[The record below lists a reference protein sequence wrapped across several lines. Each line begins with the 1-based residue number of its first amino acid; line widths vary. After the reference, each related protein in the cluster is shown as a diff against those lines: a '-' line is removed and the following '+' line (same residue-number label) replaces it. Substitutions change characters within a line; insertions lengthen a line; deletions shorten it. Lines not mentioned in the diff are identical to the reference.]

1 MRNFFLFFSYSI
13 YRHKDHSV
21 LLPIFFLIP
30 LCWHLLCPESAIG
43 FAGTEQQT
51 SQLCQRIGKSV
62 VNITSLA
69 VTQDM
74 ALAPFPPK
82 GCGSGFIIDYQGH
95 VVTDAHV
102 ISDIHSIEV
111 TFNDGRK
118 WPARLMAVDPDTDL
132 TVLQVLAPP
141 KELGEFPPLS
151 LGITKGL
158 SPGRSVIAFGN
169 PFGLG
174 YTVSC
179 GVIQGP
185 VRSVVTPDGRV
196 VDLVIQTDISINSGN
211 TGGPLV
217 DLSGRVIGMNTMIFN
232 PSGQFLGIG
241 FAISS
246 EIIQN
251 VVSQVVSRGQILRPW
266 LGVKLSAVTP
276 ALARVLNLPVENG
289 AMVTDAIQNGPA
301 ARAGMEGSKKEL
313 RLGNHIYP
321 VGGDII
327 VAIDGKPMDSDVAV
341 IRFLQTKEPGSDIQ
355 ISFYRDKQ
363 LKTVKFRLEQRPQN
377 NRNKNPNT
385 TAR

>member
-1 MRNFFLFFSYSI
+1 MRRYFDFSSCFCSRGSDRSVLLSVLFFS
-13 YRHKDHSV
+13 
-21 LLPIFFLIP
+21 
-30 LCWHLLCPESAIG
+30 LCWHIFCSASAFG
-43 FAGTEQQT
+43 STGEEQQIV
-51 SQLCQRIGKSV
+51 QICQRIGKSV

-69 VTQDM
+69 VTQDT
-74 ALAPFPPK
+74 ALAPFPPR

-95 VVTDAHV
+95 VVTDAHI

-118 WPARLMAVDPDTDL
+118 WPARLMAVDPDTDIA
-132 TVLQVLAPP
+132 VLQVLAPP

-158 SPGRSVIAFGN
+158 SPGRSVITLGN

-179 GVIQGP
+179 GVLQCP
-185 VRSVVTPDGRV
+185 VRSIATPDGRV
-196 VDLVIQTDISINSGN
+196 VDLVLQTDIPINSGN
-211 TGGPLV
+211 AGGPLV
-217 DLSGRVIGMNTMIFN
+217 DLSGRAIGMNTMIFN
-232 PSGQFLGIG
+232 PGGEFLGVG

-246 EIIQN
+246 EIVQN
-251 VVSQVVSRGQILRPW
+251 VVSQVVSRGRILKPW

-276 ALARVLNLPVENG
+276 PLARVLNLPVTNG
-289 AMVTDAIQNGPA
+289 AMVTDVIQGGPA
-301 ARAGMEGSKKEL
+301 ARVGMEGSKKEL

-355 ISFYRDKQ
+355 ISFYRDQQ
-363 LKTVKFRLEQRPQN
+363 LKTVKLRLEQRPQN
-377 NRNKNPNT
+377 NRNKSPNT

>member
-1 MRNFFLFFSYSI
+1 MP
-13 YRHKDHSV
+13 V
-21 LLPIFFLIP
+21 FFLIP
-30 LCWHLLCPESAIG
+30 LCWHIFCSTSAIG
-43 FAGTEQQT
+43 FTGEGQQIT
-51 SQLCQRIGKSV
+51 QLCQRVGKSI

-95 VVTDAHV
+95 VVTDAHI

-118 WPARLMAVDPDTDL
+118 WPARLMAVDPDTDIA
-132 TVLQVLAPP
+132 VLQVLAPP
-141 KELGEFPPLS
+141 KELEKFPPLS
-151 LGITKGL
+151 LGITKDI
-158 SPGRSVIAFGN
+158 SPGRAIIAFGN
-169 PFGLG
+169 PYGLG

-179 GVIQGP
+179 GVLQGP
-185 VRSVVTPDGRV
+185 VRSVATPDGRV

-217 DLSGRVIGMNTMIFN
+217 DLSGRVIGMNTLIFT
-232 PSGQFLGIG
+232 PTGQSSGTG

-251 VVSQVVSRGQILRPW
+251 VVSQVVSKGKILRPW
-266 LGVKLSAVTP
+266 IGVKLSAVTP
-276 ALARVLNLPVENG
+276 VLARVLNLPVEKG
-289 AMVTDAIQNGPA
+289 VMVTDVIQNSPA

-321 VGGDII
+321 VDGDII

-341 IRFLQTKEPGSDIQ
+341 IRFLQTKEPGDDIQ
-355 ISFYRDKQ
+355 ISFYRDRQ

-377 NRNKNPNT
+377 NNKNKNSNT